1 MKERGPIKRNPLKT
15 KASILKHATTCFA
28 KAGYHG
34 TALDDILAKAKVNKR
49 MVYHYFENKWG
60 LYRAVHLEGWKELQ
74 EWFTQALIAS
84 PVFSNPGAEGEL
96 LKEALKIF
104 HDFMASHQIFVRLLV
119 WDGLEGGKISR
130 SLWKDIRGPLYHQIE
145 GLVLNAQKEGALSS
159 SIKPGHL
166 IITFMGAT
174 SFYFSHAQTMVDI
187 FHKNPLSEEA
197 VRERRQQVLATFDK
211 LFEHGG
217 ASDG

>member
-1 MKERGPIKRNPLKT
+1 MKARGPIKRNPLKT

-60 LYRAVHLEGWKELQ
+60 LYRAVHLEGWKVLQ
-74 EWFTQALIAS
+74 EWFTKALVTS
-84 PVFSNPGAEGEL
+84 PVFSKPDLQGSL

-104 HDFMASHQIFVRLLV
+104 HDFIASHQIFARLLV

-130 SLWKDIRGPLYHQIE
+130 SLWKDIRGPIYHQME
-145 GLVLNAQKEGALSS
+145 GLVLEVQKQGVLSS
-159 SIKPGHL
+159 DIKASHF
-166 IITFMGAT
+166 IITFLGAT
-174 SFYFSHAQTMVDI
+174 FFYFSHAQTMVDI

-197 VRERRQQVLATFDK
+197 ILERRQQVLVIIEK
-211 LFEHGG
+211 LFEHVG
-217 ASDG
+217 A

>member
-1 MKERGPIKRNPLKT
+1 MKKAGIIKRNPIKT
-15 KASILKHATTCFA
+15 RANILKHATNCFA

-60 LYRAVHLEGWKELQ
+60 LYRTVHLEGWKELQ
-74 EWFTQALIAS
+74 EWFAKELVAS
-84 PVFSNPGAEGEL
+84 PVFNNPNLQSSSL
-96 LKEALKIF
+96 LREALKIF
-104 HDFMASHQIFVRLLV
+104 HDFMASHQIFLRLLA

-130 SLWKDIRGPLYHQIE
+130 SLWKDVRGPIYHQIE
-145 GLVLNAQKEGALSS
+145 NLVLESQKEGAFPPDLKS
-159 SIKPGHL
+159 GHL
-166 IITFMGAT
+166 IITFMGAV

-197 VRERRQQVLATFDK
+197 IRERRQQLLATFEK
-211 LFEHGG
+211 LFEH
-217 ASDG
+217 ASA